1 MISFVLVL
9 CVPVVLVLQ
18 LRQLIQLVS
27 LLLVELWKDDLSGN
41 WIIKAESAIRP
52 SCL

>member
-1 MISFVLVL
+1 LVL

-27 LLLVELWKDDLSGN
+27 LLLVEL
-41 WIIKAESAIRP
+41 
-52 SCL
+52 